1 VKSRVHHTVQAR
13 ADLLAIWREVAM
25 DNPAAADRLYDR
37 LEARVRILE
46 TFPEAGVARPDIA
59 PEARMLIEPPYL
71 LLYRLL
77 PAGVQIVRV
86 LYGARRMDPLLFQGS
101 VQ

>member
-1 VKSRVHHTVQAR
+1 MASRVRHTAQAR

-25 DNPAAADRLYDR
+25 DNSAAADRLYDL

-59 PEARMLIEPPYL
+59 SEARMLIEPPYL
-71 LLYRLL
+71 LLYRLI
-77 PAGVQIVRV
+77 PGGVQIVRV
-86 LYGARRMDPLLFQGS
+86 LHGARRIDPLLFLGG